1 MYLAIDVGGTKT
13 LLAVFSTSGE
23 MLEKHQFPTRP
34 SYKNWLEDL
43 EAGLEKLKNYKISA
57 CCCSLP
63 GIIDRKR
70 GIGTVLANLEWHN
83 VPLRQ
88 DLINLLGIS
97 LVYIENDGN
106 LAGVHEA
113 TFFKDKYQKIL
124 YLTVGTGI
132 GDAMIVGGKLDE
144 DFLDGEAGNMV
155 LSHAGKLEKWE
166 DFASGRAIVRRF
178 GKKAAEIDDPD
189 IWRIY
194 AADLAQGIA
203 AEIAPFKPEIVI
215 IGGGIGTHFVKYG
228 KFLNDELKKYENKMV
243 EMPPVIQADKP
254 EEAVIYGCYDYIAQ
268 KIG

>member
-1 MYLAIDVGGTKT
+1 MYLAIDIGGTKT

-23 MLEKHQFPTRP
+23 MLEEHQFLTRP
-34 SYKNWLEDL
+34 SYSNFLKDL
-43 EAGLEKLKNYKISA
+43 EAELIKLKGYKISA

-63 GIIDRKR
+63 GIIDRKH
-70 GIGTVLANLEWHN
+70 GIGTVLGNLKWHN
-83 VPLRQ
+83 VPVLK
-88 DLINLLGIS
+88 DLKNLLDITAI
-97 LVYIENDGN
+97 YIENDGN

-113 TFFKDKYQKIL
+113 TFFKNKYQKIL

-144 DFLDGEAGNMV
+144 DFLDGEAGQMV

-178 GKKAAEIDDPD
+178 GKRAAEIDDPD

-194 AADLAQGIA
+194 AAELAQGIA
-203 AEIAPFKPEIVI
+203 AEVAPFKPEIVI
-215 IGGGIGTHFVKYG
+215 IGGGIGTHFAKYG

-243 EMPPVIQADKP
+243 KMPQVIQADKP
-254 EEAVIYGCYDYIAQ
+254 EEAVVYGCYDYIRQ